1 MQNRRKNSRL
11 TVTLILVLL
20 MAFVATIAS
29 ASVMAQDDYPG
40 TAHTTDRPGVSGPLP
55 ADADYDWTFTV
66 APRLSFTPNPIGV
79 GQELLVNMWV
89 TPPPTADRFMKED
102 HLTCSKC
109 GSYCYEPVEN
119 MRPQGSDFRWDYQI
133 RCKRCGFRTEPVRTV
148 AMAFNSWD
156 KLGGKADSSST

>member
-1 MQNRRKNSRL
+1 
-11 TVTLILVLL
+11 

-89 TPPPTADRFMKED
+89 TPPPTADRFMKDYTIVITKPDETSEIITLDSYVADGTGWFPYVVDQVGTWTLQFHFIGMYFPAGRYNDGEYETDRED
-102 HLTCSKC
+102 RECR
-109 GSYCYEPVEN
+109 GA
-119 MRPQGSDFRWDYQI
+119 
-133 RCKRCGFRTEPVRTV
+133 RTNRFQV
-148 AMAFNSWD
+148 
-156 KLGGKADSSST
+156 